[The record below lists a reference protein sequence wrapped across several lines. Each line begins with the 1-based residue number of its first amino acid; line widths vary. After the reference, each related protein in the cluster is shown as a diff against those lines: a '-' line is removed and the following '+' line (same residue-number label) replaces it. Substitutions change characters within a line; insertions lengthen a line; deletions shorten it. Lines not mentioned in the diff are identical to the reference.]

1 MNQADQFWPRD
12 IAAGVALS
20 VVLSLAA
27 YAISYRYGAPAML
40 MGLLLG
46 LSCHFLSESDRFTQG
61 LVWASGPCLRFGVAL
76 LGLRLSVGEV
86 AILGW
91 PAVMA
96 VCAAVFMTLAFGV
109 LWARVLG
116 CGRDLGLLTGGAVG
130 ICGASAAMAISAA
143 LPESETKQRYT
154 LFTVIGVTTFS
165 TAAMVFYPIAGDWLQ
180 FSSTDMGFFIGATIH
195 DVAQVVGAGYSVSP
209 ETGDLATFVKLL
221 RVAMLVPIVMAI
233 ALVCR
238 ISSRAQEA
246 SQSSPISFPIFLLG
260 FIALFVLNNTVPLP
274 ETLTE
279 GLSHLATALLL
290 LAVTALGVRTSLRE
304 VASIGWRPIILLGG
318 ETLFL
323 AATIVGL
330 LLLGVV

>member
-1 MNQADQFWPRD
+1 
-12 IAAGVALS
+12 
-20 VVLSLAA
+20 
-27 YAISYRYGAPAML
+27 
-40 MGLLLG
+40 
-46 LSCHFLSESDRFTQG
+46 
-61 LVWASGPCLRFGVAL
+61 
-76 LGLRLSVGEV
+76 
-86 AILGW
+86 
-91 PAVMA
+91 
-96 VCAAVFMTLAFGV
+96 
-109 LWARVLG
+109 
-116 CGRDLGLLTGGAVG
+116 
-130 ICGASAAMAISAA
+130 
-143 LPESETKQRYT
+143 
-154 LFTVIGVTTFS
+154 
-165 TAAMVFYPIAGDWLQ
+165 MVFYPIVGDLLQ
-180 FSSTDMGFFIGATIH
+180 FTSTEMGFFIGATIH

>member
-1 MNQADQFWPRD
+1 MNQADQFWPRG
-12 IAAGVALS
+12 IAAGVVLS
-20 VVLSLAA
+20 VVLSLIAS
-27 YAISYRYGAPAML
+27 AISYRYGAPAML
-40 MGLLLG
+40 MALLLG
-46 LSCHFLSESDRFTQG
+46 LSCHFLSESDRFTGG

-76 LGLRLSVGEV
+76 LGLRLSLGEV

-165 TAAMVFYPIAGDWLQ
+165 TAAMVFYPIVGDLLQ
-180 FSSTDMGFFIGATIH
+180 FTSTEMGFFIGATIH

-260 FIALFVLNNTVPLP
+260 FINCY
-274 ETLTE
+274 
-279 GLSHLATALLL
+279 
-290 LAVTALGVRTSLRE
+290 
-304 VASIGWRPIILLGG
+304 
-318 ETLFL
+318 
-323 AATIVGL
+323 
-330 LLLGVV
+330 

>member
-1 MNQADQFWPRD
+1 MNLDEPSRLRD
-12 IAAGVALS
+12 IAAGVTLSIALA
-20 VVLSLAA
+20 VTA

-46 LSCHFLSESDRFTQG
+46 LSCHFLSESDRFATG

-76 LGLRLSVGEV
+76 LGLRLSIGDV
-86 AILGW
+86 ALLGW
-91 PAVMA
+91 PAVIA
-96 VCAAVFMTLAFGV
+96 VCAAVAMTVAFGA
-109 LWARVLG
+109 LWSRLLG

-143 LPESETKQRYT
+143 LPDSEAKQRLT

-165 TAAMVFYPIAGDWLQ
+165 TVAMVFYPIFGDFLG

-221 RVAMLVPIVMAI
+221 RVAMLVPVVMGI
-233 ALVCR
+233 AFLCR
-238 ISSRAQEA
+238 RSAQAQDA
-246 SQSSPISFPIFLLG
+246 SQSAKPSFPLFLLG
-260 FIALFVLNNTVPLP
+260 FVALFLLNNSLPLP
-274 ETLTE
+274 TALTQ
-279 GLSHLATALLL
+279 GASQLATGLLL

-304 VASIGWRPIILLGG
+304 VASIGWRPIALLGG
-318 ETLFL
+318 ETVFL
-323 AATIVGL
+323 AVVIASL

>member
-1 MNQADQFWPRD
+1 M
-12 IAAGVALS
+12 AGAALS
-20 VVLSLAA
+20 GVLALAA

-46 LSCHFLSESDRFTQG
+46 LSCHFLSESDRFAPG
-61 LVWASGPCLRFGVAL
+61 LIWASGPCLRFGVAL
-76 LGLRLSVGEV
+76 LGLRLSLGDV
-86 AILGW
+86 ALLGW

-96 VCAAVFMTLAFGV
+96 VCTAVVMTLAFGL
-109 LWARVLG
+109 LWSRLLS

-143 LPESETKQRYT
+143 LPESEAKQRLT

-165 TAAMVFYPIAGDWLQ
+165 TAAMVFYPMFGDFLG

-221 RVAMLVPIVMAI
+221 RVAMLVPVVMGI
-233 ALVCR
+233 AFLCR
-238 ISSRAQEA
+238 SAAPAQGA
-246 SQSSPISFPIFLLG
+246 SESVKPSFPLFLLG
-260 FIALFVLNNTVPLP
+260 FIALFLLNNSVSLP
-274 ETLTE
+274 AALTQWA
-279 GLSHLATALLL
+279 SHLATGLLL

-304 VASIGWRPIILLGG
+304 VASIGWRPIALLGG
-318 ETLFL
+318 ETVFL
-323 AATIVGL
+323 AAVIASL

>member
-1 MNQADQFWPRD
+1 
-12 IAAGVALS
+12 
-20 VVLSLAA
+20 
-27 YAISYRYGAPAML
+27 
-40 MGLLLG
+40 
-46 LSCHFLSESDRFTQG
+46 
-61 LVWASGPCLRFGVAL
+61 
-76 LGLRLSVGEV
+76 
-86 AILGW
+86 
-91 PAVMA
+91 
-96 VCAAVFMTLAFGV
+96 
-109 LWARVLG
+109 
-116 CGRDLGLLTGGAVG
+116 
-130 ICGASAAMAISAA
+130 
-143 LPESETKQRYT
+143 
-154 LFTVIGVTTFS
+154 
-165 TAAMVFYPIAGDWLQ
+165 
-180 FSSTDMGFFIGATIH
+180 MGFFIGATIH

-246 SQSSPISFPIFLLG
+246 SQSSPVSFPIFLLG

-330 LLLGVV
+330 LLLGSSEFRGGRSARMSISNCITFSLYWLNASLRDRIKPHFSRITRSGLAMIS